1 MATVY
6 ELIQELVE
14 YPPDTEVRFKVG
26 GLTGDSWNMKFYNY
40 SGHEKILKPEL
51 FINIE
56 E

>member
-40 SGHEKILKPEL
+40 PGHEK
-51 FINIE
+51 NIKTRTIYKY
-56 E
+56 